1 MDERAAC
8 GRPAQQA
15 SRKGGGLQLAPQETR
30 ARCQRPQAQR
40 RKRCVCACW
49 GSSPRG
55 GDASLGACIP
65 ARPLNTPGRRPL
77 NSPIVVNTKPYTK
90 AGPSLP
96 KLRVGPP
103 SSGRHAAGAA
113 QGASRP
119 CLGAHT
125 PHTTPTQGGRQE
137 EQPAETTAHRMV
149 HQLLLRRWVLLF
161 GGTGGC

>member
-40 RKRCVCACW
+40 RKRCVCA

-55 GDASLGACIP
+55 GVASLGACIP

-77 NSPIVVNTKPYTK
+77 ISPMVVNTKPYTK
-90 AGPSLP
+90 AGPSLR

-119 CLGAHT
+119 YLAPT
-125 PHTTPTQGGRQE
+125 PHTTPCRAAGGRSTQLRL
-137 EQPAETTAHRMV
+137 QPIGWSINLSLIHI
-149 HQLLLRRWVLLF
+149 
-161 GGTGGC
+161 